1 MYLSGMPIELIM
13 FCGGWTKREQC
24 EKYIKATVNDT
35 IDKLENTSYFAE
47 QEEKTEIK
55 DITPGWLIR
64 RVQETG
70 ETVKSL
76 SGKLAIPEKDISG
89 LLSSGSLSPWQ
100 KALFYYFFS
109 SIYSV

>member
-1 MYLSGMPIELIM
+1 M
-13 FCGGWTKREQC
+13 
-24 EKYIKATVNDT
+24 
-35 IDKLENTSYFAE
+35 FAE

-64 RVQETG
+64 RMQETG

-100 KALFYYFFS
+100 KSAVLLFLQLDIFRVNV
-109 SIYSV
+109 IRL